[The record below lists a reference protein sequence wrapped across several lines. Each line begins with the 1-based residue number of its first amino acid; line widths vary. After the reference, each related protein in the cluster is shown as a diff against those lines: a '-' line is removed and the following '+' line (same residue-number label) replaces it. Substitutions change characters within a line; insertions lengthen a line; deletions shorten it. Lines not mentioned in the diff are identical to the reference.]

1 MSAPKTGKR
10 RRNDVDSDSDSELND
25 SHQLDQLLKMLTERK
40 KREGR
45 KADKIR
51 KVAVDSLERDLS
63 RREMN
68 EVKCSQVIT
77 QCLTETRNFITQAK
91 EIVQDISKKHAERE
105 NILRRSRQEVKKF
118 VERNGQL
125 IAAAKKNDKS
135 YNDDKNKVEKQIK
148 KLDQRSKQTNECMLE
163 SLAKSEKERL
173 SKLVCTCLT
182 NAFPCI

>member
-51 KVAVDSLERDLS
+51 KVAVNSLERDLR

-68 EVKCSQVIT
+68 EVKCLQVIT
-77 QCLTETRNFITQAK
+77 HCLTETHNFMTQVK
-91 EIVQDISKKHAERE
+91 EIVQDIGTKHAERE
-105 NILRRSRQEVKKF
+105 NILRRSRQCVKNFAK
-118 VERNGQL
+118 RDGQL
-125 IAAAKKNDKS
+125 IAADMKNKIS
-135 YNDDKNKVEKQIK
+135 YGDDKNKVEKCIK

-163 SLAKSEKERL
+163 NLAKSEKEKL

-182 NAFPCI
+182 NAFACT